1 MQMCSIRFCAPFPR
15 STMMLEKYIWNL
27 STDPSIPGF
36 SFCKY
41 QSLRED
47 YMMLRGRVGI
57 QMAKWEG
64 EVAIS

>member
-1 MQMCSIRFCAPFPR
+1 MQMCSVKFRAPFPR

-47 YMMLRGRVGI
+47 YDV
-57 QMAKWEG
+57 EG
-64 EVAIS
+64 ESGNTNGQVGR